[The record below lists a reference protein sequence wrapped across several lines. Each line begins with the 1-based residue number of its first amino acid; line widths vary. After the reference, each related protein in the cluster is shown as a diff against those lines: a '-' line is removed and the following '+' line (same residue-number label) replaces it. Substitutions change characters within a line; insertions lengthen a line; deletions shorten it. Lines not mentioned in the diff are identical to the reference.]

1 RTHLPLKIKF
11 AHDTVFTGA
20 YHDPHTYPRHMATTP
35 SRMAA
40 KPTQQKR
47 LLQKHN
53 LKLITFYKWASKLS
67 AKTTPT
73 SLEQPPV
80 SASNTAL
87 TLIPLTRHKPT
98 PATNNPDS
106 PTHINLYSP
115 QGWRIECPIHLNND
129 ALPHIRQL
137 MSLLP

>member
-1 RTHLPLKIKF
+1 MTLTLTH
-11 AHDTVFTGA
+11 
-20 YHDPHTYPRHMATTP
+20 ATW
-35 SRMAA
+35 
-40 KPTQQKR
+40 QQHLHAWQQSQLSKKDYCK
-47 LLQKHN
+47 KHN

-73 SLEQPPV
+73 SLEPYPV
-80 SASNTAL
+80 SASHTAL
-87 TLIPLTRHKPT
+87 PSLIPLTRHKPT

-106 PTHINLYSP
+106 LTHINLYSP